1 MTNFERIKKMNA
13 EELAAEL
20 SDVVDECPPSAN
32 KLCWGTNKWCDE
44 CWLEWLN
51 EEDDV

>member
-1 MTNFERIKKMNA
+1 MTNFERIKKMTA

-20 SDVVDECPPSAN
+20 SDVVDGCPPSAA
-32 KLCWGTNKWCDE
+32 KRCISERKWCDE

-51 EEDDV
+51 EDDDV

>member
-20 SDVVDECPPSAN
+20 SDNVIGCSPSAIRSE
-32 KLCWGTNKWCDE
+32 KCKRKQCDE

-51 EEDDV
+51 EDDDV

>member
-13 EELAAEL
+13 DELAAEL
-20 SDVVDECPPSAN
+20 SDNINDCPPSAI
-32 KLCWGTNKWCDE
+32 KPCSMEKRCDE
-44 CWLEWLN
+44 CWFDWLN